1 LRYRTLP
8 GVELQIRAADGQPLA
23 TFASA
28 TDGANVMVDLATVM
42 DSSGSTVKVELI
54 AGAPNAV
61 WIEAISLQ

>member
-1 LRYRTLP
+1 
-8 GVELQIRAADGQPLA
+8 
-23 TFASA
+23 
-28 TDGANVMVDLATVM
+28 MVDLATVM